1 MIQTEERMGL
11 RQKPSPEVLYFRVE
25 QMKKKFEAAGDVT
38 NARKAGEL
46 LQKLRNN
53 EITAAFCGHFSAG
66 KSSMINMLLGGEVLP
81 SSPIPTSANVVQI
94 KTGKSGARIHLK
106 NGETIEFGAG
116 YNVDELKQYAINGGE
131 VETIE
136 LLHPSNLLNIPLSI
150 MDTPGIDSTDDAHK
164 VATESSLHMAD
175 IVLYVMDY
183 NHVQSEVNFQFTK
196 TLKDRGKPVFLVIN
210 QIDKHV
216 DFELPFSEYRR
227 SVAESFAHW
236 DIHPDGIYFTS
247 LKDPRHAENEWP
259 NLLKKVKELFN
270 ARESLI
276 ADSVYHASL
285 YLIEEHG
292 RFIREQSDE
301 RRESYLEAINHA
313 NPHEILYNYHS
324 LVEHLAKIQ
333 MPAEQL
339 EEEGKAELQHILDNA
354 PLIPFETREFARL
367 FLESRQPGFKVGFIF
382 SSGKT
387 REEQQKRLNTL
398 YNDLSEKASAN
409 LEWHIKEMLRTLP
422 ARHGY
427 DDSNFMKEAMDFHV
441 SFSHD
446 LLIDTVKPGAMNN
459 GEYVLNYSKDLAE
472 KVKALFRREALELIE
487 KAAGSLRNKLQA
499 ETADGAKQLEEQKQ
513 WKESA
518 EQLVRLKEKEDKA
531 VHSLMDLLQHG
542 TAGEEKAAP
551 LQGTHTDVLEVIEED
566 RRSYVSAAA
575 PDKPVALKRHQTAD
589 PSRQFATAMRRD
601 YKGQLIGTAAML
613 QQASSLISS
622 VPGLSGAGR
631 AMLQRAERLERNRF
645 TVALFGAFSAG
656 KSSFANALMG
666 DLILPVSPNPT
677 TAAINKILPPD
688 ENNPHGSVR
697 VRLKN
702 LRDIT
707 EDVIHSLAV
716 FGLNGQTVEDAITLV
731 QSLDPASIQP
741 TAKPHYSFLR
751 AVRQGFAETRE
762 FLGTELVIGLAEFQE
777 FVARE
782 EKACFVEWIE
792 LYYDCP
798 LTRQGIILVDTPGA
812 DSINARHTG
821 VAFEYIKNA
830 DAVLFVTY
838 YNHAFSHADHEFLI
852 QLGRVKD
859 SFSMDKMF
867 FIVNAADLARSEEEL
882 EGVVKHVRD
891 NLEACSI
898 RNPRIYSVSSQT
910 ALLARMAAGQTLTE
924 SAEKIYRKR
933 LGLTQEAGLPEIDEA
948 LRFSGLWHF
957 EEEFISFT
965 VEELTQI
972 AVRSA
977 FDECKRS
984 IGTLDELMARA
995 RQDENTRNRQIAE
1008 AKQAREYA
1016 VQTVEGLD
1024 QEVILRSL
1032 HNEIHELAYYV
1043 KQRVM
1048 LRFSE
1053 AFRYSFNPATLKSDG
1068 SSMQKLLRGSL
1079 EELSRFLAFD
1089 LAQEMRATALRT
1101 ENYINKSGQ
1110 QEQEKLN
1117 NKLGIADFSLR
1128 PWEKKEYETPDFS
1141 SNLPEDSTQE
1151 LAQPLSLFKNPKQ
1164 FFEQGGQEKMKDQL
1178 DKLYHV
1184 PVGQYV
1190 ELAEKRLHDFYEPA
1204 YEKQLNEVKQA
1215 VVQEILE
1222 HFEGVLAALSMNI
1235 DLDKLAQ
1242 IRQQLNEL
1250 YLNAEKA
1257 YS

>member
-1 MIQTEERMGL
+1 MIQTQERIVH

-25 QMKKKFEAAGDVT
+25 QLKNNFNAAGDVN
-38 NARKAGEL
+38 NAKKAAQL
-46 LQKLRNN
+46 LDKLSNN

-94 KTGKSGARIHLK
+94 KTGKSGARIHFK
-106 NGETIEFGAG
+106 NGENIEFGSG
-116 YNVDELKQYAINGGE
+116 YNVNELKKYAVNGDE

-136 LLHPSNLLNIPLSI
+136 LFHPSNLLNIPLSI

-216 DFELPFSEYRR
+216 DFELSFSEYRR
-227 SVAESFAHW
+227 SVADSFAHW

-247 LKDPRHAENEWP
+247 LKDPSHAENEWP
-259 NLLKKVKELFN
+259 NLLKKLKELFN
-270 ARESLI
+270 ARQSLI
-276 ADSVYHASL
+276 TDSVYQACL
-285 YLIEEHG
+285 YLIEEH
-292 RFIREQSDE
+292 RKFLREQTAEQQE
-301 RRESYLEAINHA
+301 RYLQVIDNADPE
-313 NPHEILYNYHS
+313 EILTEYRTVAEN
-324 LVEHLAKIQ
+324 LAKILR
-333 MPAEQL
+333 PAEQL

-354 PLIPFETREFARL
+354 PLIPFETREMARL
-367 FLESRQPGFKVGFIF
+367 FLESRQPGFKVGFLF

-387 REEQQKRLNTL
+387 KEEQQKRLQNL
-398 YNDLSEKASAN
+398 YDDLSEKASAN
-409 LEWHIKEMLRTLP
+409 LEWHIKEMLRILP
-422 ARHGY
+422 VHHGY
-427 DDSNFMKEAMDFHV
+427 DSSEFIKEAIDFHV
-441 SFSHD
+441 SFSHE
-446 LLIDTVKPGAMNN
+446 LLTETVKPGAMNN

-472 KVKALFRREALELIE
+472 KIKAMFRRKAMDLIE
-487 KAAGSLRNKLQA
+487 KAAGSLREKL
-499 ETADGAKQLEEQKQ
+499 ETESIDAARKLDKQKEQR
-513 WKESA
+513 EAA
-518 EQLVRLKEKEDKA
+518 EQLVCLKEKEDKL
-531 VHSLMDLLQHG
+531 VRLLLDLLEHG
-542 TAGEEKAAP
+542 AAGEEKAAP
-551 LQGTHTDVLEVIEED
+551 LHPIQADVLEMIEENQQP
-566 RRSYVSAAA
+566 YVSAAA
-575 PDKPVALKRHQTAD
+575 PDKPVALKHRQTAD
-589 PSRQFATAMRRD
+589 PSRQFATAMRKD
-601 YKGQLIGTAAML
+601 YKAQLTGTADML
-613 QQASSLISS
+613 KQASSFVGNI
-622 VPGLSGAGR
+622 PGLSGAGR
-631 AMLQRAERLERNRF
+631 AMLQRAGRLEQNRF

-677 TAAINKILPPD
+677 TAAINKIMPPD
-688 ENNPHGSVR
+688 DGNPHGSVR
-697 VRLKN
+697 VRLKK

-707 EDVIHSLAV
+707 EDVIQSLAV
-716 FGLNGQTVEDAITLV
+716 FGLSGQTVEEAIRLV
-731 QSLDPASIQP
+731 QDLDPASIQP
-741 TAKPHYSFLR
+741 SAKPHYSFLR
-751 AVRQGFAETRE
+751 AVRQGYEETSAH
-762 FLGTELVIGLAEFQE
+762 LGTELIIGLAEFQE

-859 SFSMDKMF
+859 TFSMDKMF

-882 EGVVKHVRD
+882 DGVVKHVKD

-910 ALLARMAAGQTLTE
+910 ALLARMAAGHTLTE

-933 LGLTQEAGLPEIDEA
+933 LGLTQEAHLPEIDEA
-948 LRFSGLWHF
+948 LRFSGLWSF

-977 FDECKRS
+977 FEECRRS
-984 IGTLDELMARA
+984 ISTLDELMARA

-1008 AKQAREYA
+1008 AEHSREHA
-1016 VQTVEGLD
+1016 VQAVERLD
-1024 QEVILRSL
+1024 EEIILRSL
-1032 HNEIHELAYYV
+1032 HNEIRELAYYV

-1068 SSMQKLLRGSL
+1068 GMQKLLLSSL
-1079 EELSRFLAFD
+1079 DELSRFLAFD

-1101 ENYINKSGQ
+1101 ENYINKSGR
-1110 QEQEKLN
+1110 EEMEKLN
-1117 NKLGIADFSLR
+1117 SKFNIADFSLR
-1128 PWEKKEYETPDFS
+1128 PWEKQEYQTPDFPA
-1141 SNLPEDSTQE
+1141 NLPEGSSRE
-1151 LAQPLSLFKNPKQ
+1151 LTQPLNLFKNPKQ

-1178 DKLYHV
+1178 EKLYHL
-1184 PVGQYV
+1184 PVDQFV

-1204 YEKQLNEVKQA
+1204 YEMKLAEVKQEA
-1215 VVQEILE
+1215 VGEILE

-1235 DLDKLAQ
+1235 DLDELAQ
-1242 IRQQLNEL
+1242 TSQKLNEL
-1250 YLNAEKA
+1250 YLKAEQA